1 MCCILQGFMSF
12 AHRIFPSGGDLS
24 IFLAWWNRCMRPEA
38 QTWAGRRGGRQSAG
52 GTASPLMPP
61 RWGGGAARAAEFVTR
76 IQEPVA
82 NLQRHP
88 REPGRE

>member
-38 QTWAGRRGGRQSAG
+38 QTWAGRRGGRPARSQQVELPALSCLPAG
-52 GTASPLMPP
+52 G
-61 RWGGGAARAAEFVTR
+61 GGGQSSRVCDKDSGAS
-76 IQEPVA
+76 
-82 NLQRHP
+82 
-88 REPGRE
+88 G